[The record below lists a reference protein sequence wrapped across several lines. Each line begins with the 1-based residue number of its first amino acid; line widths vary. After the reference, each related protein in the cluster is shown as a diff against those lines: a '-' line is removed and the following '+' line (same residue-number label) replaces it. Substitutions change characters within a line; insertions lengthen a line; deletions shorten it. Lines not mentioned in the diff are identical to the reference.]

1 MPASWRRWGEC
12 WGEDDV
18 PAFPNYDPELI
29 AALDAQADAILGVFA
44 SAGYTRHEPSIL
56 QPADI
61 FLDRSGEEIRRRTF
75 ELTDPS
81 GRELCLR
88 PDLTIPT
95 CKWQVDT
102 AQTYP
107 ARLCYHGPAFR
118 HQPSEPHRPT
128 QFYQA
133 GLELLGLEDRAAADI
148 ETMRLTVEAVRAAGL
163 NAFEMKIG
171 DLGLFAALVDGL
183 DVPVQWRGRL
193 KRHFWRT
200 GYFEALLQRMTV
212 GAANDSQRLLAHLGG
227 LAPAEARVA
236 VEGLLDMVGEAPLG
250 ARTRE
255 EIVERL
261 IEQAA
266 DAAALRLD
274 SKVAQVI
281 DEMLNVSGPAPDA
294 LKRIRALSPAL
305 DAPLEAMQA
314 RLDALASLG
323 IDPACATFAA
333 RFGRNMEYYTG
344 FVFEL
349 WSRDAEGPV
358 QIAGGGRYD
367 GLLEALGAG
376 RPIPAI
382 GSAIRTER
390 VLAARRAA
398 GRA

>member
-1 MPASWRRWGEC
+1 MA
-12 WGEDDV
+12 
-18 PAFPNYDPELI
+18 AFPDYGPELI
-29 AALDAQADAILGVFA
+29 DALAQQSDAILGVFA
-44 SAGYTRHEPSIL
+44 RNGYTRHEPAVL

-95 CKWQVDT
+95 CKWQVESGN
-102 AQTYP
+102 AYP
-107 ARLCYHGPAFR
+107 ARLCYHGLAFR
-118 HQPSEPHRPT
+118 HQPLEPHRPT
-128 QFYQA
+128 QFWQA
-133 GLELLGLEDRAAADI
+133 GIELLGLADRAATDV
-148 ETMRLTVEAVRAAGL
+148 ETLRLTVEAVRASGL
-163 NAFEMKIG
+163 DDFDVKIG

-200 GYFEALLQRMTV
+200 GYFEALLQRMTS
-212 GAANDSQRLLAHLGG
+212 GTANDSQRLLAHLGG
-227 LAPAEARVA
+227 LAPGEARKA

-255 EIVERL
+255 EIADRL
-261 IEQAA
+261 LEQAA

-274 SKVAQVI
+274 PEIARVI
-281 DEMLNVSGPAPDA
+281 TEMLGISGGAPEA
-294 LKRIRALSPAL
+294 LAQIRALTKSSAL
-305 DAPLEAMQA
+305 DAPLEAMRT
-314 RLDALASLG
+314 RLDALGALG
-323 IDPACATFAA
+323 VDPARVTFAA

-349 WSRDAEGPV
+349 WSRDTEGAV
-358 QIAGGGRYD
+358 QVAGGGRYD
-367 GLLEALGAG
+367 GLLEALGAA
-376 RPIPAI
+376 RPIPAS

-390 VLAARRAA
+390 VLAARRAQGGDA
-398 GRA
+398 